1 MKVLHP
7 TLISKWKF
15 AWNRFR
21 KKQIQSNNLNPN
33 GIHRSFGFRMDL
45 NPCKSLFWKGRR
57 SLFKMN
63 CMDYRHDKISTG
75 WPMRNISK
83 QSDANAS
90 SLQLRRRAALFSKNL
105 RNHCD
110 RLIKLSSVMA
120 IKHVESSPSEYSVY
134 VTDRTLLSTILWVQQ
149 RFIFFSQQH
158 SSSAN
163 MPDNFI

>member
-21 KKQIQSNNLNPN
+21 KKQNQSNNLNPD

-75 WPMRNISK
+75 SPMRNISK
-83 QSDANAS
+83 QSDSNAS
-90 SLQLRRRAALFSKNL
+90 TAKKSSFVFQELAEPLWQTDQTQQ
-105 RNHCD
+105 CD
-110 RLIKLSSVMA
+110 GHKACGIISIWVQRLCDWSNTA
-120 IKHVESSPSEYSVY
+120 EYNP
-134 VTDRTLLSTILWVQQ
+134 LSTTTFYLFLTTT
-149 RFIFFSQQH
+149 FIICQY
-158 SSSAN
+158 AR
-163 MPDNFI
+163 

>member
-21 KKQIQSNNLNPN
+21 KKQNQSNNLNPN

-110 RLIKLSSVMA
+110 RLIKLSSDGHKACGIISIWVQRLCDWSNTA
-120 IKHVESSPSEYSVY
+120 EYNP
-134 VTDRTLLSTILWVQQ
+134 LSTTTFYLFFTTT
-149 RFIFFSQQH
+149 FIICQY
-158 SSSAN
+158 AR
-163 MPDNFI
+163 